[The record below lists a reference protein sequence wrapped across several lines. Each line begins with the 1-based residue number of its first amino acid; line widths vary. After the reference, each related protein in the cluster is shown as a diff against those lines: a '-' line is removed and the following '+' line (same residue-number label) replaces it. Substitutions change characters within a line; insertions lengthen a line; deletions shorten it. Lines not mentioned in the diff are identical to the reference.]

1 MPDITNFTARYNNL
15 ARMNRFKVTMDGTI
29 GEIEF
34 FAKGATLPA
43 STVPA
48 MDVQYQGRVLKLDGD
63 RTYEPFEM
71 TVYGD
76 PEMSIRKQ
84 LETLQQQ
91 YNGVT
96 TNVGDFQQF
105 DMFVTLLN
113 RNGSEAIRFQ
123 LFGCM
128 ISTIASV
135 GLDWGTNDSPMEFS
149 VTIDYNYH
157 DIV

>member
-29 GEIEF
+29 GDIEF
-34 FAKGATLPA
+34 FAKGATLP
-43 STVPA
+43 SSNVPA

-76 PEMSIRKQ
+76 PDMAIRKQ
-84 LETLQQQ
+84 LETLQQN
-91 YNGVT
+91 YNGPV
-96 TNVGDFQQF
+96 TNVGVLQQF

-113 RNGSEAIRFQ
+113 RDGSEAIRFQ
-123 LFGCM
+123 LFDCM
-128 ISTIASV
+128 ISQITSV
-135 GLDWGTNDSPMEFS
+135 ALDWGTNDSPMEFS